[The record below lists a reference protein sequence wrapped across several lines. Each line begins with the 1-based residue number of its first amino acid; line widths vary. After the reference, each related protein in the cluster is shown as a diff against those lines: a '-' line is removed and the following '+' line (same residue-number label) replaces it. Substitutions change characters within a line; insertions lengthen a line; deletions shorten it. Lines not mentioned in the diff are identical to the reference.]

1 MSEILDLIICG
12 GGAAGLTSAVYAARS
27 GLDFVLIDISS
38 SMGSQI
44 TQTADVDNYTG
55 FEKVNGMELVMK
67 FYEHAKALNAP
78 MINDEVLEISKEN
91 GVFTVKCAQGEY
103 KSKTVIY
110 CSGASH
116 RELGVKGEKELSGR
130 GVGYCAVCDGFFY
143 RNKTVVVVGGG
154 NTAVTDA
161 LYLSKICKKVILVH
175 RRDSLRAEKILVERL
190 ENAENVEF
198 MFNSEVAE
206 ILGEKGADGVL
217 LKSGERLDCDGV
229 FIAVGI
235 VPRSDTVK
243 NLAKLDD
250 NGYIVADESGRTS
263 LDGLFAAGDVRTK
276 ELRQIIT
283 ACSDGANCVDSVN
296 KFLDTL

>member
-1 MSEILDLIICG
+1 MSQILDLIICG

-44 TQTADVDNYTG
+44 TQTSDVDNYTG

-78 MINDEVLEISKEN
+78 MINDEVQEITKEN
-91 GVFTVKCAQGEY
+91 GIFTVKCAQGEY
-103 KSKTVIY
+103 KSRTVIY

-116 RELGVKGEKELSGR
+116 RELGVKGERELLGR

-190 ENAENVEF
+190 ENAENVEL

-243 NLAKLDD
+243 NLAGLDD